1 MNKKINIRNLTLV
14 SMGIALNVI
23 GALVALGLR
32 LPIYLDSIGTILI
45 ACLLG
50 PKYAVMT
57 GVCGSLVS
65 GITFDPYSIYFAPV
79 QISTGLLAG
88 IMYNKGFLKG
98 KKTPLGVFIFTL
110 PTSIISACIAAFLF
124 GGVTSSCSSY
134 IVQILSH
141 FNVPMVVGVFATQVI
156 TDYADKFIAV
166 IIVTLV
172 VSAMPKNYK
181 LSFNQRMNR
190 QNG

>member
-1 MNKKINIRNLTLV
+1 MNKSMNIRNLTLV
-14 SMGIALNVI
+14 AMGISLNVI
-23 GALVALGLR
+23 GALIALTLR

-65 GITFDPYSIYFAPV
+65 GFTFDPYSIYFAPV

-88 IMYNKGFLKG
+88 LMYNKGFLKG
-98 KKTPLGVFIFTL
+98 KKTPLGVFVFSL
-110 PTSIISACIAAFLF
+110 PTSIISAFLF
-124 GGVTSSCSSY
+124 GGVTSSGSSY

-141 FNVPMVVGVFATQVI
+141 FNVPMVVSVFVTQVC
-156 TDYADKFIAV
+156 TDYADKFLAV
-166 IIVTLV
+166 SLV
-172 VSAMPKNYK
+172 ALGVAVLPKSYK
-181 LSFNQRMNR
+181 LSIQQRIN
-190 QNG
+190 